1 MQCHAYSCT
10 LEYQPRHKRG
20 EVSIYC
26 RLASYLPH
34 ACTHAGTLLPV
45 VIGQNC
51 ELVFSIRK
59 LRKQKNAVHVSGLIV
74 SELPKSGRVT
84 SNQLTC
90 TCKRGKR
97 DRLAH
102 WVGPNGPVTNDPTS
116 HVFYKLAS
124 RRRGTAVKLWIKQR
138 QSFAC
143 SDAGEYTCVIGK
155 SNRTALL
162 RPISELVGHSIA
174 IITRLCLY
182 SVVVYTS
189 ILTSTIY
196 IQINVAIYR
205 IYKL

>member
-1 MQCHAYSCT
+1 MCSCT
-10 LEYQPRHKRG
+10 TQTSSYAMSCIQLCTGVPTKAQEKRG
-20 EVSIYC
+20 EGRQVSIYC

-59 LRKQKNAVHVSGLIV
+59 LGKQNNTVHVSGLTA

-97 DRLAH
+97 DHLAH
-102 WVGPNGPVTNDPTS
+102 WVGPNGPVANETTS

-124 RRRGTAVKLWIKQR
+124 RRRGTAVNLCIEQR
-138 QSFAC
+138 HFFTC
-143 SDAGEYTCVIGK
+143 SDAGEYTCIIGK
-155 SNRTALL
+155 SNRTAVL
-162 RPISELVGHSIA
+162 RPISELVDHSIA
-174 IITRLCLY
+174 IVTLLCL
-182 SVVVYTS
+182 
-189 ILTSTIY
+189 
-196 IQINVAIYR
+196 
-205 IYKL
+205 